1 MVIPKELV
9 YLQHMALPLRV
20 CLIHAFGP
28 LGPALKQ
35 LGCEVLSLSPEQ
47 SGLFD
52 LPAELRRNGFEPD
65 LLLQRE
71 RLGPRLLLSGLEALP
86 CVRAFW
92 ALDPHLN
99 AFWHAPY
106 AQLFDLVFS
115 TQRRWMP
122 QLAACGPV
130 RLRHLPWHAPD
141 LPFAPFDARAHLAGF
156 VGRLGP
162 TRPVRTWLAELM
174 HGLLGEGFALRDNLD
189 FQAML
194 DFYSDAKVVPN
205 ESITGEVNFRLFEAA
220 GCGCVVLAQN
230 LGPEQAELFEPGR
243 EMLVCADALELA
255 ENLSL
260 LVKRPR
266 LAEAM
271 GRAAWE
277 RAQGEH
283 LAPARARAI
292 LHEAD
297 LAPRRDVGA
306 AASRLWL
313 ALAQAG
319 LCEAERLPGQ
329 TENVLAELTELSKYS
344 ALSEHSLLGA
354 VRDAAPL
361 LLLNARL
368 RLAHSLAR
376 AGELAALLDQ
386 VEAQAGGLPPLDA
399 GHGLSLALTCCA
411 LLLGLGGPQGF
422 PADLP
427 RALRF
432 ASRAGVDL
440 AGVDCGGSET
450 IASSGNPVSPGA
462 MPGSGDGSGEGR
474 RGDAGEGTAFLLLLA
489 WARRLDGSHAAARGG
504 FGFDAAKHLPAS
516 ASECL
521 HCALALRPGDTT
533 ALRASVDALGREP
546 GVEALRLGLLSDLGL
561 RQRDDWRIGLELG
574 LVNLQAFRPG
584 PGLDEIRMAA
594 QLAEAQGQA
603 EHFRQA
609 LAQADA
615 NGHLRRALAR

>member
-1 MVIPKELV
+1 MVIPKKLV
-9 YLQHMALPLRV
+9 YLHCMAQPLRV
-20 CLIHAFGP
+20 CLVHAFGP

-35 LGCEVLSLSPEQ
+35 LGCEVLSLSPDH

-52 LPAELRRNGFEPD
+52 LPAELRRHGFEPD

-71 RLGPRLLLSGLEALP
+71 RLGPRLLLSGLHTLP

-92 ALDPHLN
+92 AIDPHLN

-130 RLRHLPWHAPD
+130 CLRHLPWHAPD
-141 LPFAPFDARAHLAGF
+141 QPFTPFQSRAHLAGF

-162 TRPVRTWLAELM
+162 TRPARTWLAELM
-174 HGLLGEGFALRDNLD
+174 RGLLGEGFALRDNLD
-189 FQAML
+189 FQPML
-194 DFYSDAKVVPN
+194 DFYGDTQVVPN

-220 GCGCVVLAQN
+220 GCGCVVLAQD

-260 LVKRPR
+260 LAKRPR

-277 RAQGEH
+277 RAQAEH
-283 LAPARARAI
+283 LPQARARAI
-292 LHEAD
+292 LHEAN
-297 LAPRRDVGA
+297 LAPRRMLGA
-306 AASRLWL
+306 DASRLWL

-329 TENVLAELTELSKYS
+329 AESVLAELTELSKYS
-344 ALSEHSLLGA
+344 ALAEQSLLGA

-368 RLAHSLAR
+368 RLAHSLGR
-376 AGELAALLDQ
+376 TGEVAALLQQ
-386 VEAQAGGLPPLDA
+386 VEAQAETLPPLDA

-411 LLLGLGGPQGF
+411 LLLGLGGPQRL
-422 PADLP
+422 PTDVP

-432 ASRAGVDL
+432 AARARVDL
-440 AGVDCGGSET
+440 GDFGFDVCDDVCDD
-450 IASSGNPVSPGA
+450 
-462 MPGSGDGSGEGR
+462 GSGPGSGEG
-474 RGDAGEGTAFLLLLA
+474 GDEDVAFRLLLA
-489 WARRLDGSHAAARGG
+489 WARRLDAAHTPARGG

-533 ALRASVDALGREP
+533 ALRASIDALGREP
-546 GVEALRLGLLSDLGL
+546 GAEALRLGLLSDLGL

-594 QLAEAQGQA
+594 HLAEAQGQA
-603 EHFRQA
+603 EHFLQA

>member
-1 MVIPKELV
+1 M
-9 YLQHMALPLRV
+9 
-20 CLIHAFGP
+20 
-28 LGPALKQ
+28 
-35 LGCEVLSLSPEQ
+35 LSLSPEQ

-52 LPAELRRNGFEPD
+52 LPAELRRHGFEPD

-71 RLGPRLLLSGLEALP
+71 RLGPRLLLSGLEELP

-92 ALDPHLN
+92 AIDPHLN

-141 LPFAPFDARAHLAGF
+141 QPFAPFDARPHLAGF

-162 TRPVRTWLAELM
+162 TRQARTWLAELM
-174 HGLLGEGFALRDNLD
+174 HGLLGGGFALRDNLD

-243 EMLVCADALELA
+243 EMLVCTDALELA

-283 LAPARARAI
+283 LPPARARVI

-329 TENVLAELTELSKYS
+329 TENVLTELAELSKYS

-354 VRDAAPL
+354 VRDVAPL

-376 AGELAALLDQ
+376 AGELAALLRQ
-386 VEAQAGGLPPLDA
+386 VEAQVETLPPLDA

-427 RALRF
+427 RALGF

-440 AGVDCGGSET
+440 DGLDC
-450 IASSGNPVSPGA
+450 ASPAALPGP
-462 MPGSGDGSGEGR
+462 MPGRPED
-474 RGDAGEGTAFLLLLA
+474 TAFLLLLA
-489 WARRLDGSHAAARGG
+489 WARRLDEAHAAARGG

-521 HCALALRPGDTT
+521 HSALALRPGDTT

-603 EHFRQA
+603 EHFLEA

>member
-1 MVIPKELV
+1 MGHFRKVMVIPKELV
-9 YLQHMALPLRV
+9 YLHPMAPPLRV

-35 LGCEVLSLSPEQ
+35 LGCEVLSLSPVE

-52 LPAELRRNGFEPD
+52 LPAELRRHGFEPD

-86 CVRAFW
+86 CGRAFW
-92 ALDPHLN
+92 AIDPHLN

-141 LPFAPFDARAHLAGF
+141 RPFVPFQARTHLAGF

-174 HGLLGEGFALRDNLD
+174 RGLLGEGFEGFALRDNLD
-189 FQAML
+189 FPAML
-194 DFYSDAKVVPN
+194 DFYSETQVVPN

-220 GCGCVVLAQN
+220 GCGCVVLAQD
-230 LGPEQAELFEPGR
+230 LGQEQAELFEPGR

-260 LVKRPR
+260 LAKRPR

-277 RAQGEH
+277 RAQAEH
-283 LAPARARAI
+283 LPQARARAI

-313 ALAQAG
+313 ALSLAG
-319 LCEAERLPGQ
+319 LCEADRLPGQ
-329 TENVLAELTELSKYS
+329 AEGVLAELAELSKPS
-344 ALSEHSLLGA
+344 ALAELSRSGGA
-354 VRDAAPL
+354 CAAAPL

-376 AGELAALLDQ
+376 ADELAALLRQ
-386 VEAQAGGLPPLDA
+386 VEAQAETLTPLDA

-422 PADLP
+422 PADAP

-432 ASRAGVDL
+432 AARARVDL
-440 AGVDCGGSET
+440 DGLGSDGCDDGCGP
-450 IASSGNPVSPGA
+450 GNGK
-462 MPGSGDGSGEGR
+462 DT
-474 RGDAGEGTAFLLLLA
+474 DEGTAFRLLLA
-489 WARRLDGSHAAARGG
+489 WARRLDAAHTPARGG

-533 ALRASVDALGREP
+533 ALRASVDALGSEP
-546 GVEALRLGLLSDLGL
+546 GAEAQRLGLLSDLGL

-594 QLAEAQGQA
+594 HLAEAQGQA
-603 EHFRQA
+603 EHFLQA

>member
-1 MVIPKELV
+1 MVNPKELV
-9 YLQHMALPLRV
+9 YLQRMAPPLRV
-20 CLIHAFGP
+20 CLIHASGP
-28 LGPALKQ
+28 LGPALQ
-35 LGCEVLSLSPEQ
+35 ALGCEVLPLSPEEP
-47 SGLFD
+47 GLFD
-52 LPAELRRNGFEPD
+52 LPAELRRHGFEPD

-71 RLGPRLLLSGLEALP
+71 RLGPRLLLSGLDTLP

-92 ALDPHLN
+92 AIDPHLN

-141 LPFAPFDARAHLAGF
+141 RPFVPFQARTHLAGF

-162 TRPVRTWLAELM
+162 TRPARTWLAELM
-174 HGLLGEGFALRDNLD
+174 RGLLGEGPPGFAGSPGFAGFALRDNLD
-189 FQAML
+189 FQPML
-194 DFYSDAKVVPN
+194 DFYSDTKVVPN

-220 GCGCVVLAQN
+220 GCGCVVLAQD

-260 LVKRPR
+260 LAKRPR

-277 RAQGEH
+277 RAQAEH
-283 LAPARARAI
+283 LPQARARAI

-329 TENVLAELTELSKYS
+329 AESVLVELAELSKPAALAKLSRS
-344 ALSEHSLLGA
+344 DGA
-354 VRDAAPL
+354 CAAAPL

-376 AGELAALLDQ
+376 ADELAALLRQ
-386 VEAQAGGLPPLDA
+386 VEAQAETLPPLDA
-399 GHGLSLALTCCA
+399 GHGLPLALTCCA
-411 LLLGLGGPQGF
+411 LLLGLGGPQGL
-422 PADLP
+422 PADVP

-432 ASRAGVDL
+432 AACARVDL
-440 AGVDCGGSET
+440 GDFGSDVCGDVCGE
-450 IASSGNPVSPGA
+450 
-462 MPGSGDGSGEGR
+462 GSGKGSGEGT
-474 RGDAGEGTAFLLLLA
+474 DEDVAFRLLLA
-489 WARRLDGSHAAARGG
+489 WARRLDAAHTPARGG

-546 GVEALRLGLLSDLGL
+546 GAEALRLGLLSDLGL

-594 QLAEAQGQA
+594 HLAEAQGQA
-603 EHFRQA
+603 EHFLQA
-609 LAQADA
+609 LAHADA

>member
-9 YLQHMALPLRV
+9 YLQHMAPPLRV

-35 LGCEVLSLSPEQ
+35 LGCEVLYLSPDE

-52 LPAELRRNGFEPD
+52 LPAELRRHGFEPD

-92 ALDPHLN
+92 AIDPHLN

-141 LPFAPFDARAHLAGF
+141 RPFVPFPARTHLAGF

-174 HGLLGEGFALRDNLD
+174 RGLLGEGSPGFAGFEGFALRDNLD
-189 FQAML
+189 FQPML
-194 DFYSDAKVVPN
+194 DFYSDTQVVPN

-220 GCGCVVLAQN
+220 GCGCVVLAQD

-260 LVKRPR
+260 LAKRPR

-277 RAQGEH
+277 RAQAEH
-283 LAPARARAI
+283 LPQARARAI
-292 LHEAD
+292 LREAE
-297 LAPRRDVGA
+297 LAPRRNVGA
-306 AASRLWL
+306 AATRLWL

-329 TENVLAELTELSKYS
+329 AESVLAELAELSRPS
-344 ALSEHSLLGA
+344 ALAELSRSDGA
-354 VRDAAPL
+354 CATAPL
-361 LLLNARL
+361 LLFDARL
-368 RLAHSLAR
+368 RLAHGLAR
-376 AGELAALLDQ
+376 ADELAALLRQ
-386 VEAQAGGLPPLDA
+386 VEAQAETLPPLDA

-411 LLLGLGGPQGF
+411 LLLGLGGPQGL
-422 PADLP
+422 PADAP

-432 ASRAGVDL
+432 AARARVDL
-440 AGVDCGGSET
+440 GGLGSDVCNDLGSDGCADGTDEGV
-450 IASSGNPVSPGA
+450 
-462 MPGSGDGSGEGR
+462 
-474 RGDAGEGTAFLLLLA
+474 AFRLLLA
-489 WARRLDGSHAAARGG
+489 WARRLDAAHAHARGG

-521 HCALALRPGDTT
+521 HCALALRPGHTT
-533 ALRASVDALGREP
+533 ALRASIDALGHEP
-546 GVEALRLGLLSDLGL
+546 GAEALRLGLLSDLGL

-594 QLAEAQGQA
+594 HLAEAQGQA
-603 EHFRQA
+603 EHFLQA
-609 LAQADA
+609 LAHADA